1 MTTYTTLISAPELQS
16 LIASSAP
23 LMVFDC
29 SFDLTQ
35 PTAGAQQ
42 FAQAHIPGA
51 VYADLNQDLSAK
63 HGAP

>member
-1 MTTYTTLISAPELQS
+1 MTPYTTLIAASDQQA
-16 LIASSAP
+16 LIASGTP

-42 FAQAHIPGA
+42 FAQAHLPGA
-51 VYADLNQDLSAK
+51 VYADLNENLSAK
-63 HGAP
+63 HGA